1 MINRLDMKVFEPIRN
16 VQLKEELVEKLFNE
30 NSVWLWSYDLEK
42 ADRANV
48 PDRLLIE
55 KYLLLGSVEDW
66 EKLKQV
72 YDEAVLYSH
81 WVENIVPSERYHQ
94 KQIEMARFFF
104 DIKHPEQFL
113 IEARKQHL
121 ANVIASSP

>member
-1 MINRLDMKVFEPIRN
+1 MKQHFPAKICLNLIKRLDMRVFESIRN

-66 EKLKQV
+66 EK
-72 YDEAVLYSH
+72 
-81 WVENIVPSERYHQ
+81 
-94 KQIEMARFFF
+94 QIEMARFFF
-104 DIKHPEQFL
+104 DIKNPEQFL